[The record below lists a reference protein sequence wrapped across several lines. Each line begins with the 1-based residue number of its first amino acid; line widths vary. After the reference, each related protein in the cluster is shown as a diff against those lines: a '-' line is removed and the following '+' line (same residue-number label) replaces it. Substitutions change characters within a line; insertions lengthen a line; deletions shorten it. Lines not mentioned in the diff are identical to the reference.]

1 MIETMDSLQAAYD
14 VQQSARHQSEIL
26 AAWNEAAC
34 VYCAT
39 ERLAIALMA
48 DALMMAVAQ

>member
-1 MIETMDSLQAAYD
+1 MTKTMDNLQAAYD
-14 VQQSARHQSEIL
+14 VENSRRHQSEIL

-48 DALMMAVAQ
+48 DALTMAVAL